1 MRQRLLVTSALS
13 LWALAQAAAAETAAT
28 PNAASP
34 ADAPSTAVE
43 AVIVTGEKSS
53 RTLQQTVTS
62 VAVTTAARIEREN
75 IQTLYDVVN
84 RTANMSETYGKTG
97 FTIRGISNSNV
108 SGGGTG
114 GLSTVYVD
122 GAALPEQAVFSG
134 PLDMWDIAQVE
145 VLRGPQSTL
154 QGRNSLAGAVII
166 RSTDPSFDYGFR
178 ARATVASGDERSV
191 AVAGGGPLIA
201 DQLAFRLAAEKK
213 ESDGFL
219 YNPVR
224 HEDVDAVDNLSV
236 RGKLLLTP
244 TALPGLKVLA
254 TYAHNKRKSA
264 YLFTYAR
271 TDTPDYYDHRLDYS
285 NDPSR
290 TDSKVDIFTLET
302 SYRLSDALTL
312 TGVASWNKIDS
323 LGSYDTD
330 YTAERL
336 AYGTRDQNIKTA
348 SQELRLNYEGER
360 LRGLVGLYH
369 ARRDTKDLTVSITN
383 VPFPKPTLVSVLTST
398 LLAGVSNPTP
408 AQQAAASAQANAFA
422 NLYVAALPVIP
433 VDYSGS
439 LPEVVE
445 TTAVFADGSFA
456 VTPNLSLLGG
466 FRHDHEDNTSSSV
479 QSATFAG
486 TYPDP
491 AAFGPFAAYV
501 TLVNQFVGN
510 MVAQAGSTAPKATR
524 KFNAFLPKVG
534 VKYDWTADI
543 STSLTAQRGYRSGG
557 STVNIARS
565 RVSPYDQEYTWNY
578 EAALRTAW
586 LDGALTV
593 NANAFYVDWKDQQV
607 LVNLGLNTYDTQVEN
622 AGQSHLYGF
631 EVEIAQRVNEALS
644 WYASLGH
651 TRTQFDDFSVN
662 VGTTSTDLSGA
673 EFPYA
678 PRWTLSAGVDYRWTN
693 GLVGHLD
700 GNYRGKSYSQ
710 ADVDQA
716 RLALVKSRMLF
727 NGRFGYEREHWGAY
741 VFGKNLLDATY
752 SQYNR
757 NDVPIALL
765 SEPRVVG
772 VTLETRW

>member
-1 MRQRLLVTSALS
+1 MASALS
-13 LWALAQAAAAETAAT
+13 AWGLAQGAAAETVAA
-28 PNAASP
+28 PGV
-34 ADAPSTAVE
+34 DEQSTAVE

-53 RTLQQTVTS
+53 RTLQQTITS

-134 PLDMWDIAQVE
+134 PLEMWDIAQVE
-145 VLRGPQSTL
+145 ILRGPQSTL

-166 RSTDPSFDYGFR
+166 RSTDPTFDYDFR
-178 ARATVASGDERSV
+178 ARATVASGDERSI
-191 AVAGGGPLIA
+191 AFAGGGPLVA
-201 DQLAFRLAAEKK
+201 DQLAFRLAVEKK

-244 TALPGLKVLA
+244 TALPGFEMLA
-254 TYAHNKRKSA
+254 TYAHNKRKSG

-285 NDPSR
+285 NDPTR

-302 SYRLSDALTL
+302 SYRLSNALTL
-312 TGVASWNKIDS
+312 TGVASWNKVES

-336 AYGTRDQNIKTA
+336 AFGTRDQNIKTA
-348 SQELRLNYEGER
+348 SQELRLNFEGER
-360 LRGLVGLYH
+360 FQGLVGLYH
-369 ARRDTKDLTVSITN
+369 AKRDTEDLTLSITN

-398 LLAGVSNPTP
+398 LLAGVSNPT
-408 AQQAAASAQANAFA
+408 AGQQAAAAAQANAFA
-422 NLYVAALPVIP
+422 DLYVAALPVIP

-445 TTAVFADGSFA
+445 TTAIFADGSFA
-456 VTPNLSLLGG
+456 LTPKLSLIGG
-466 FRHDHEDNTSSSV
+466 FRYDHEENTSSSV

-491 AAFGPFAAYV
+491 DAFGPYAAYV

-510 MVAQAGSTAPKATR
+510 MVAQAGSTAPKNTR

-534 VKYDWTADI
+534 IKYDWTGDI
-543 STSLTAQRGYRSGG
+543 ATSLTAQRGYRSGG

-565 RVSPYDQEYTWNY
+565 SVSPYDQEYTWNY

-607 LVNLGLNTYDTQVEN
+607 LVNLGLNLYDYQVEN
-622 AGQSHLYGF
+622 AGKSHLYGF
-631 EVEIAQRVNEALS
+631 EVEVAHRVDDALS

-651 TRTQFDDFSVN
+651 TRTKFDDFSVD
-662 VGTTSTDLSGA
+662 VGTTTTDLSGA

-678 PRWTLSAGVDYRWTN
+678 PRWTLGAGVDYRWTN

-700 GNYRGKSYSQ
+700 GNYRAKSYSQ
-710 ADVDQA
+710 ADIDQA
-716 RLALVKSRMLF
+716 RQALVKSRVLF

-765 SEPRVVG
+765 SEPRVIG